1 MSQTNE
7 NVDLSVDEAEKSST
21 TIAITIQDEIPPIS
35 VIHEN
40 KQLMSDAFNV
50 FKTTRKSIS
59 DIDGEKYYAESGS
72 DLSDSEDSTNDAEG
86 EHVKKLY
93 KRLNYNDVENSINK
107 YYFDENHRHSSS
119 LDILA
124 SYLKGQKMI
133 YMEAKYYSEQQLNKL
148 MMPAILLSTAAT
160 VVAAIVKD
168 YPWGAYLL
176 SSINAMIAF
185 LLALVN
191 YFKLDAASEAHKISA
206 HQYDKLQS
214 SVEFTSGYILLFHDI
229 TLERSLYKKGL
240 ANEDRK
246 FIQDKLNIDKKE
258 LDTKMKGKLI
268 DVEKKISEIKETNQF
283 LIPRTIRMQ
292 YPIIYNTN
300 IFSIIKKI
308 DDHRKKTI
316 TILKNVKNEIR
327 YINTKGT
334 SITSI
339 EKERLVY
346 LFNMKKD
353 LVKGILALKS
363 AFSVIDQIFHQEIS
377 NQEYIQ
383 KHWIYSWFGYKN
395 KAKII
400 NPLSLN
406 TFIEEL
412 MDPFK
417 DDASLF
423 KAD

>member
-1 MSQTNE
+1 MDRIYMSQIIE
-7 NVDLSVDEAEKSST
+7 NTKADDPPSAVVINIK
-21 TIAITIQDEIPPIS
+21 DEIPSSPKNTPT
-35 VIHEN
+35 EN
-40 KQLMSDAFNV
+40 MKLLSNAFNA
-50 FKTTRKSIS
+50 FKSTRRKGIN
-59 DIDGEKYYAESGS
+59 DMNGDKYYAESGS
-72 DLSDSEDSTNDAEG
+72 DLSDSEDSTTNVPG
-86 EHVKKLY
+86 QHVKKLY
-93 KRLNYNDVENSINK
+93 KRLNYHDVENSINK

-160 VVAAIVKD
+160 VVAAVVKD
-168 YPWGAYLL
+168 YPWGAFFL
-176 SSINAMIAF
+176 SSINALIAF

-214 SVEFTSGYILLFHDI
+214 SVEFTSGYILLFNDI
-229 TLERSLYKKGL
+229 TLERSLYKKGMTT
-240 ANEDRK
+240 EERK
-246 FIQDKLNIDKKE
+246 AIQDKLCIDKRE
-258 LDTKMKGKLI
+258 LDTKMKTKLI

-327 YINTKGT
+327 YINTKGN
-334 SITSI
+334 SITET

-363 AFSVIDQIFHQEIS
+363 AFSVIDQMFQQEII

-383 KHWIYSWFGYKN
+383 KNWLRAWLGCSN
-395 KAKII
+395 KTKLI
-400 NPLSLN
+400 NPMALN
-406 TFIEEL
+406 SFIDTL

-417 DDASLF
+417 DEPH
-423 KAD
+423 